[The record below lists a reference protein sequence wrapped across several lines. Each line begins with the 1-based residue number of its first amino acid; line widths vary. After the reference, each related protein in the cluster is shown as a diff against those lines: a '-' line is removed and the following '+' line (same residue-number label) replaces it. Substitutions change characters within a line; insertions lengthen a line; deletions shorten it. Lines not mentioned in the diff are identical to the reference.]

1 MCFLLQYLE
10 HEKTDTYHLAA
21 QFLQQLPTGKIA
33 EWEATYRISLEG
45 KLGAKIKLLN
55 GDQFKNCEIVSGSHF
70 IVLCA
75 GEKPDEEETEG
86 SKKTDP
92 DAGRI
97 AVQQGQRM
105 RDDWNLSTVE
115 EGWGRSNLIAEEEV
129 VKRKLVRLIQ
139 NVCAA
144 GSIPPHLQ
152 WFLCLQLHIISY

>member
-129 VKRKLVRLIQ
+129 VKRKLVRQI
-139 NVCAA
+139 NVSVG
-144 GSIPPHLQ
+144 GSIPP
-152 WFLCLQLHIISY
+152 